1 MSIFVTISRVNR
13 RLIATVLS
21 LLLACHSALAL
32 PPDKRIKVPNGAVA
46 SLDFDKPVYFLGENV
61 LVHFVLENHGT
72 RPFTVESGGDYRMAS
87 RETRFE
93 VTAQDSNGNLM
104 PDPNPDEACLGG
116 LVGMDE
122 IKPEQKWYASL
133 PLMRYREFDSPG
145 EYTLC
150 VTHDLGWDAHSK
162 RPIPYAEGT
171 IRLAMPSPEQAR
183 AVVDEMYS
191 LPNDYVS
198 SQGEKSFPHADF
210 NCLCYPV
217 YLPFLL
223 PRAQAKDEKAI
234 EAIRWIPSSEATAGL
249 IELLKINDR
258 EFVKKVAQA
267 LSLRMPDPELTDV
280 LPSRY
285 FLGVDFKEVRQRL
298 VRLAWSEKFAE
309 AVRPYA
315 DRFLQDDDPE
325 FVTIGAIMLECV
337 GTAADISSFRAAYDR
352 AITATVNAPM
362 EKDVYPRPRG
372 LCAELDRVAAMLG
385 LRKVQPTVEPKTP
398 GEIGMYLAAAKN
410 SADFRPQNWKEKY
423 REWLHH
429 PVPYVRELT
438 LKNMP
443 EPIPSDLRG
452 DIAGAFDTS
461 DPDVLIAACQLVEK
475 NKLSECRT
483 VVIAALRSADER
495 WLISFASDAAAALG
509 ANLEKVEALIPRLD
523 EKNIEL
529 AQVSL
534 YELVRTVINR
544 RCSYDGDP
552 FAKADKTKLKKRW
565 LEFIQRHR
573 DVIQANKKFKPKDR
587 AVSADLFP
595 GISFYGDSTE

>member
-1 MSIFVTISRVNR
+1 VNR
-13 RLIATVLS
+13 RSICTVIS

-46 SLDFDKPVYFLGENV
+46 RLEFDKPVYFLGENI

-72 RPFTVESGGDYRMAS
+72 SPFTVESGGDYRMAS

-116 LVGMDE
+116 LVGTDE
-122 IKPEQKWYASL
+122 IKPGQKWYASL
-133 PLMRYREFDSPG
+133 PLMRYREFDSAG

-150 VTHDLGWDAHSK
+150 VTHDLGWDPHSK

-171 IRLAMPSPEQAR
+171 IRLVMPSPEQAR

-198 SQGEKSFPHADF
+198 SQGEKSLPHADF

-234 EAIRWIPSSEATAGL
+234 EAIRWIPSPEATAGL

-258 EFVKKVAQA
+258 GFVKKVAQA
-267 LSLRMPDPELTDV
+267 LTLRMPDPELTDV

-309 AVRPYA
+309 AVRSYA

-325 FVTIGAIMLECV
+325 FITIGAIMLECV
-337 GTAADISSFRAAYDR
+337 GTVADIPSFRAAYDR
-352 AITATVNAPM
+352 AITAAVNAPM

-385 LRKVQPTVEPKTP
+385 LRKVQPPAEPKTP
-398 GEIGMYLAAAKN
+398 GEIGLYLAAIKN
-410 SADFRPQNWKEKY
+410 SEQFRPPNWKEKY
-423 REWLHH
+423 REWLQHSI
-429 PVPYVRELT
+429 PYVRELT
-438 LKNMP
+438 LKNIP
-443 EPIPSDLRG
+443 EPVPSDLRV
-452 DIAGAFDTS
+452 DIAHVFDTG

-475 NKLSECRT
+475 NKLSECRPGVT
-483 VVIAALRSADER
+483 AALRSASDE
-495 WLISFASDAAAALG
+495 WVLSFASDAAIAIG
-509 ANLEKVEALIPRLD
+509 ANLEETEVLVSRLGD
-523 EKNIEL
+523 NNI
-529 AQVSL
+529 
-534 YELVRTVINR
+534 
-544 RCSYDGDP
+544 
-552 FAKADKTKLKKRW
+552 KLRSRILPIW
-565 LEFIQRHR
+565 LP
-573 DVIQANKKFKPKDR
+573 V
-587 AVSADLFP
+587 
-595 GISFYGDSTE
+595 

>member
-1 MSIFVTISRVNR
+1 MHL
-13 RLIATVLS
+13 RLIFTVISLS
-21 LLLACHSALAL
+21 LACHSALAL

-46 SLDFDKPVYFLGENV
+46 GLEFDKPMYFLGENI

-116 LVGMDE
+116 LVGTDE
-122 IKPEQKWYASL
+122 IKPGQKWYASL

-145 EYTLC
+145 EYRLC
-150 VTHDLGWDAHSK
+150 VTHDLGWDPHSK

-171 IRLAMPSPEQAR
+171 IRLVMPSPEQAW

-198 SQGEKSFPHADF
+198 SQGEKSLPHADF

-234 EAIRWIPSSEATAGL
+234 EAIRWIPAPEATAGL
-249 IELLKINDR
+249 IELLKINDH

-267 LSLRMPDPELTDV
+267 LTLRMPDPELTDV

-285 FLGVDFKEVRQRL
+285 LLGVDFKEVRQRL

-337 GTAADISSFRAAYDR
+337 GTAADMPSFRAAYDR
-352 AITATVNAPM
+352 AIAATVNAPM

-385 LRKVQPTVEPKTP
+385 LRKVQPPAEPKTP
-398 GEIGMYLAAAKN
+398 GEIGLYLAAIKN
-410 SADFRPQNWKEKY
+410 SEQFRPPNWKEKY

-429 PVPYVRELT
+429 PIPYVRELT
-438 LKNMP
+438 LKNTP
-443 EPIPSDLRG
+443 EPVPADLRV
-452 DIAGAFDTS
+452 DIANVFDSS

-475 NKLSECRT
+475 NKLSECRAG
-483 VVIAALRSADER
+483 VITALRSANDE
-495 WLISFASDAAAALG
+495 WLLSFASEAATAIA
-509 ANLEKVEALIPRLD
+509 ANLEKTEVLVSRLG
-523 EKNIEL
+523 EKNMKGSRILSAL
-529 AQVSL
+529 ASTL
-534 YELVRTVINR
+534 IDR
-544 RCSYDGDP
+544 RCNYDSER
-552 FAKADKTKLKKRW
+552 AEKADQNRLKKHW
-565 LEFIQRHR
+565 LEFIQRNR
-573 DVIQANKKFKPKDR
+573 AAIQGNKKFKPKNP
-587 AVSADLFP
+587 AVSANLFP
-595 GISFYGDSTE
+595 GFTFYEDPRE